1 MGKVRISKVKIIATK
16 LIEEFPKMFTTD
28 FENNKK
34 LVYQY
39 STIRSKHLGNRVAGY
54 ITRIMA
60 SKKKREAAIA
70 AQEAEKAAS

>member
-1 MGKVRISKVKIIATK
+1 MGKVRIGKVKMIATK
-16 LIEEFPKMFTTD
+16 LIEELPNMFTTD

-39 STIRSKHLGNRVAGY
+39 SNIRSKHLGNRVAGY
-54 ITRIMA
+54 ITRLMA
-60 SKKKREAAIA
+60 SKKKREVAIA